1 MNKRLFAHIALF
13 IVNVI
18 YAANY
23 LVAKGVMPDY
33 LEPSGFIFY
42 RVSGGLVLFLAL
54 YFFNREKVARKDFP
68 RLILAGLFGV
78 AINQLLFFNGLNL
91 TSPINASIIM
101 TSNPIL
107 VLGISHLLLREVIT
121 KAKIGGVVLGGL
133 GAVLLLMST
142 KSGDAG
148 HASFQG
154 DLFVFINALSYGV
167 YLVAVKP
174 LLAKY
179 KPTTVIM
186 WVFLFGWIFI
196 TPFGFNQAMEVDWVA
211 MPTGILTGVI
221 YVVVFTTFLA
231 YLLNIFALK
240 IVSPAVSST
249 YIYLQPVLAGLFAY
263 LADSYFNNEDGYS
276 QDITLYKLFC
286 TLLIFI
292 GVYMVGRKK
301 AQYVKD

>member
-1 MNKRLFAHIALF
+1 MNKRLLAHIALF

-33 LEPSGFIFY
+33 LKPSGFIFY
-42 RVSGGLVLFLAL
+42 RVSGGLVLFLSL
-54 YFFNREKVARKDFP
+54 FMFNREKVARKDFP

-121 KAKIGGVVLGGL
+121 KAKIGGVMLGGL
-133 GAVLLLMST
+133 GAVLLLMS
-142 KSGDAG
+142 SSAGDSG
-148 HASFQG
+148 HASLTG

-167 YLVAVKP
+167 YLVIVKP

-196 TPFGFNQAMEVDWVA
+196 TPFGFGQALEVDWNSL
-211 MPTGILTGVI
+211 PSDILTGVI

-276 QDITLYKLFC
+276 QDITLYKLCC
-286 TLLIFI
+286 TLMIFI

-301 AQYVKD
+301 ARYIKE